1 LLERAETYFTWPAKF
16 LGLHATTERFMRAL
30 FAKFV
35 TAVFGAGLLMTAT
48 AALACNTGC
57 PPPAPPVR
65 PTPPTPPPMPCN
77 ACNGGNSNVN
87 VNANV
92 NVNVNVNANANVS
105 AAAAASAFGFG
116 FGQGE
121 AFGGG
126 YGNWSQTPGVV
137 ENAGAMN
144 IETGAGGAA
153 YDMIAEKRTVTRTIV
168 IEASCID
175 DTGVPHPASQLS
187 PERAIANDYMGEVY
201 RCIAGTHMQVTMAD
215 FGICDDFG
223 PAGEA
228 RISESESSSYSR
240 SESHYESGYAGEGG
254 YAHGGGYG
262 EGERHDSH
270 MMTPVRH
277 VGCGANMD
285 FSHVNFD
292 GGKMMTCQKG
302 DALWF
307 EHGNLTC
314 RVQIPQ
320 RQCNERSLLRRFGT
334 GIKVLTVTRIET
346 TQRQVARQF
355 ERSSASSTVM
365 TFNGGV
371 GGFVE

>member
-1 LLERAETYFTWPAKF
+1 VNVFVAPSVVVNVQAN
-16 LGLHATTERFMRAL
+16 AS
-30 FAKFV
+30 V
-35 TAVFGAGLLMTAT
+35 TAAAQTQAQTIVSGGGGASGIIA
-48 AALACNTGC
+48 G
-57 PPPAPPVR
+57 P
-65 PTPPTPPPMPCN
+65 
-77 ACNGGNSNVN
+77 
-87 VNANV
+87 
-92 NVNVNVNANANVS
+92 VS
-105 AAAAASAFGFG
+105 AVNLGV
-116 FGQGE
+116 
-121 AFGGG
+121 GGG
-126 YGNWSQTPGVV
+126 S
-137 ENAGAMN
+137 ER
-144 IETGAGGAA
+144 EA
-153 YDMIAEKRTVTRTIV
+153 YEATRTRFEKVV
-168 IEASCID
+168 IQAFCFD
-175 DTGVPHPASQLS
+175 DKEVPHPASQVG
-187 PERAIANDYMGEVY
+187 PDRDIDEMYDGEIY

-262 EGERHDSH
+262 EGERHESH